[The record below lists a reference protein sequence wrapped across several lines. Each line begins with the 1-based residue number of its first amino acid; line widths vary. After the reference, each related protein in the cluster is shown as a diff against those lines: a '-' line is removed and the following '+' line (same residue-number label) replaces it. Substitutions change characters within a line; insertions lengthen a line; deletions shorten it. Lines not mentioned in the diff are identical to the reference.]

1 MGDTDAVVARSGLL
15 ARNKQRRTMNARANS
30 GQHEGS
36 SARANGVGD
45 LGGFF
50 FILDSIFSLLYP
62 GRGKMLDQ
70 YQFEM
75 QL

>member
-36 SARANGVGD
+36 SARAQK
-45 LGGFF
+45 GGF